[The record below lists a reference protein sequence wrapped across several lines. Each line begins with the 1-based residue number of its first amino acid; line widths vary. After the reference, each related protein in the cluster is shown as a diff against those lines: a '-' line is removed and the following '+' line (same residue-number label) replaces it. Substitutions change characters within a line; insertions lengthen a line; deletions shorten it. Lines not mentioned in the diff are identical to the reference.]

1 MVEGR
6 TACSP
11 LPSGLS
17 GQIDYLASPVDE
29 EEFAAKIIGHDP
41 KTDVALK
48 MAK

>member
-6 TACSP
+6 TVCSP
-11 LPSGLS
+11 SPSGLS
-17 GQIDYLASPVDE
+17 GQIDYLASLVDKE
-29 EEFAAKIIGHDP
+29 KYAAKVIGRDP